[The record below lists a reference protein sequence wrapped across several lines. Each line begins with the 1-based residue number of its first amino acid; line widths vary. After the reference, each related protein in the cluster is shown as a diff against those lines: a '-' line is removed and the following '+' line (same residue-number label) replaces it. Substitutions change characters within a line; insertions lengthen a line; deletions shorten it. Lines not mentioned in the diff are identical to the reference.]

1 MTAATLE
8 RHAGSPPPS
17 GLDGIVSVITPSLPG
32 RTRELAECMQSVAAQ
47 TVPVVHL
54 IRADVDRV
62 GPAVIRTE
70 LLDEA
75 QPGLVAFCDDDDL
88 LDPDHV
94 ETLAA
99 ALAESGF
106 ELAWSWHRTA
116 GLGAPHTPRPRSMG
130 EARRYLAGGRNVIPV
145 TVVARREAILE
156 AGAFHPMDRFEDY
169 ALWMRMLAL
178 GHRFAYVKRET
189 WTYRFLGENR
199 TWQRP
204 G

>member
-1 MTAATLE
+1 MTPATLE
-8 RHAGSPPPS
+8 RHAGAPPPVIVE
-17 GLDGIVSVITPSLPG
+17 GMVSVITPSLPG

-54 IRADVDRV
+54 IRPDIDRV

-75 QPGLVAFCDDDDL
+75 VTSLVAFCDDDDL

-94 ETLAA
+94 ETLTT
-99 ALAESGF
+99 ALEAMSAD
-106 ELAWSWHRTA
+106 LAWSWHRTEGKRA
-116 GLGAPHTPRPRSMG
+116 AQTPRPRSQA
-130 EARRYLAGGRNVIPV
+130 EAERYLAGGRNVIPV

-156 AGAFHPMDRFEDY
+156 AGAFQPMDRFEDY
-169 ALWMRMLAL
+169 ALWLRMLEL

-199 TWQRP
+199 TWQR
-204 G
+204 